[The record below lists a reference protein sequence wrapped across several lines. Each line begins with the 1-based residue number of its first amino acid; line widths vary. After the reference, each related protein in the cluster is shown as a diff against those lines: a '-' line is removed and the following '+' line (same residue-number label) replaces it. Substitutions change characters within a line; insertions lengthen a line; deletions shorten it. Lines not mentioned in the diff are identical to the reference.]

1 MAAGRTQTATEPSE
15 PAGAAASA
23 RDRENAA
30 GTAPRCVPEG
40 MVTTQAAMSTGL
52 PSRLR
57 IQAPNERTCGSMT
70 GSGAGAGAAT
80 AEALHG
86 PAPSW

>member
-1 MAAGRTQTATEPSE
+1 M
-15 PAGAAASA
+15 
-23 RDRENAA
+23 
-30 GTAPRCVPEG
+30 
-40 MVTTQAAMSTGL
+40 TTQAAMSTGF

-57 IQAPNERTCGSMT
+57 IQAPNERACGSVT

>member
-1 MAAGRTQTATEPSE
+1 MTPQQVTSQQPSWPGGATASTQGEES
-15 PAGAAASA
+15 AAALRRS
-23 RDRENAA
+23 
-30 GTAPRCVPEG
+30 PEG
-40 MVTTQAAMSTGL
+40 MVTTQAAMSTGF

-57 IQAPNERTCGSMT
+57 IQAPNERACGSVT

>member
-1 MAAGRTQTATEPSE
+1 MG
-15 PAGAAASA
+15 PANSASVA
-23 RDRENAA
+23 L
-30 GTAPRCVPEG
+30 RCVPEG

-52 PSRLR
+52 PFRLR
-57 IQAPNERTCGSMT
+57 IQAPNERACGSMT
-70 GSGAGAGAAT
+70 GSGAGAGASG